1 MAAKLLIMMG
11 MKHMKVEEVLLM
23 DEQEQQII
31 HQMFKEVQVLL
42 YLLL

>member
-11 MKHMKVEEVLLM
+11 MKHIKVKEVLLM
-23 DEQEQQII
+23 DEQEQQLI